1 METCTRIACYL
12 EGKGGLVNF
21 PLVTIAGLADGINP
35 CAIGMMVMLL
45 GYLVVFHHKSRR
57 QLIIIGGTYIL
68 TVFLTYLVI
77 GLGFYRFISQINVW
91 GAKGFINKIFGTVL
105 LLAGLIQLKDVLWP
119 ESPIHLRIPGFA
131 KAKLQK
137 LVEKASL
144 PATVFLAFLVTL
156 VETPCSLPLYV
167 GTANVLAQSGLGLP
181 MVVGYFLYYNL
192 LFVLPLIVI
201 LGLVIFGYNLV
212 EMREWEHKAEKWM
225 KLVLGILLTSFGIW
239 LASAE

>member
-1 METCTRIACYL
+1 MIEECTKLGCYL
-12 EGKGGLVNF
+12 EQRGGLVSF
-21 PLVTIAGLADGINP
+21 PLVTVAGLADGINP

-45 GYLVVFHHKSRR
+45 GYLVIFHRKQRR
-57 QLIIIGGTYIL
+57 QLVIIGGAYIL

-77 GLGFYRFISQINVW
+77 GLGFYRFISQINLW
-91 GAKGFINKIFGTVL
+91 AAKGVINKIFGTAL

-119 ESPIHLRIPGFA
+119 ESPIHLRIPGIA

-144 PATVFLAFLVTL
+144 PATVLLAFLVTL
-156 VETPCSLPLYV
+156 FETPCSLPLYV

-181 MVVGYFLYYNL
+181 IVVGYFLYYNL

-201 LGLVIFGYNLV
+201 LGLVIFGYNIV
-212 EMREWEHKAEKWM
+212 AMREWEHRAERWM
-225 KLVLGILLTSFGIW
+225 KLTLGILLTGFGVW
-239 LASAE
+239 LFYY

>member
-1 METCTRIACYL
+1 
-12 EGKGGLVNF
+12 VSF
-21 PLVTIAGLADGINP
+21 PLVTVAGLADGINP

-45 GYLVVFHHKSRR
+45 GYLVIFHRKQRR
-57 QLIIIGGTYIL
+57 QLVIIGGAYIL

-77 GLGFYRFISQINVW
+77 GLGFYRFISQINLW
-91 GAKGFINKIFGTVL
+91 AAKGVINKIFGTAL

-119 ESPIHLRIPGFA
+119 ESPIHLRIPGIA

-144 PATVFLAFLVTL
+144 PATVLLAFLVTL
-156 VETPCSLPLYV
+156 FETPCSLPLYV

-181 MVVGYFLYYNL
+181 IVVGYFLYYNL

-201 LGLVIFGYNLV
+201 LGLVIFGYNIV
-212 EMREWEHKAEKWM
+212 AMREWEHRAERWM
-225 KLVLGILLTSFGIW
+225 KLTLGILLTGFGVW
-239 LASAE
+239 LFYY